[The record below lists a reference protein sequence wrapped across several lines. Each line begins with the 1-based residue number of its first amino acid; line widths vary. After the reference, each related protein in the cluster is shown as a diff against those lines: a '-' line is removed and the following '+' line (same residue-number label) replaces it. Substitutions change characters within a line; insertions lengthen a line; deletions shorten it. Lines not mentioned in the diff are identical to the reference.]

1 MLRAMV
7 SAITAVPH
15 HPLDVRPAGNPE
27 VPQGPVIE
35 LHQRSDGL
43 PDLTFPTPVRRQVHQ
58 SPEGRAERPQP
69 IPAALQSR
77 IARRGAIEPDDIP
90 IIVIPIVV
98 GSIVAALL
106 RGLATRR
113 GRPAISRGLQ
123 HRLNRRGCGR
133 MQGRTVEGKALHQ
146 GGEDRPPECGDGLIL
161 PGRRPSGCEAMS
173 GARCLAATHRDGP
186 CRDRQT
192 VRPSSPCRVPCDP
205 ARQHGSHCE
214 NASPS

>member
-69 IPAALQSR
+69 IPAPLQSR
-77 IARRGAIEPDDIP
+77 IAWLGAIEPDDIP

-123 HRLNRRGCGR
+123 HRLN
-133 MQGRTVEGKALHQ
+133 
-146 GGEDRPPECGDGLIL
+146 
-161 PGRRPSGCEAMS
+161 
-173 GARCLAATHRDGP
+173 
-186 CRDRQT
+186 
-192 VRPSSPCRVPCDP
+192 
-205 ARQHGSHCE
+205 
-214 NASPS
+214 